1 MQKHIVLSNGATDD
15 IDFILRELQTLQ
27 QVDIGVAKGRH
38 FTRIDLEFEPERLE
52 TVKNTVV
59 DTLAIN
65 RKKKYIL
72 SETNIDTAHYSM
84 VALISALIYFDHD
97 DERMAIANA
106 LNNTRTY
113 SIEGLYSFRMKSII
127 ENWSEIVS
135 LTKSLLDTDYS
146 ESDIYNVVSFMM
158 SPRLKPDK
166 SIFIADIDNMI
177 VTNVS
182 EGGVIRIKKIF
193 DEPLNNL
200 IAVIAEECPS
210 EVLINSEDVE
220 NPMVRCLKNFVK
232 IKVL

>member
-166 SIFIADIDNMI
+166 SVFIADIDNMI

>member
-15 IDFILRELQTLQ
+15 IKFILRELQTLQ

-38 FTRIDLEFEPERLE
+38 FTRIDLEFEPERLD

-65 RKKKYIL
+65 RKKRYII
-72 SETNIDTAHYSM
+72 SETNIDTEHYPM

-97 DERMAIANA
+97 DERMAIANS

-113 SIEGLYSFRMKSII
+113 SIEGVYSFRMKSII
-127 ENWSEIVS
+127 ENWAEIVS

-182 EGGVIRIKKIF
+182 EGGVIRIKRIF

-210 EVLINSEDVE
+210 EVLINSEDAE